1 MFNVICVTSYYYTF
15 GISSTY
21 TYVYIIHTHAYAY
34 THTHTH
40 THTYVVLQ
48 YNCSASFALVDE
60 YNLQIA
66 TYKLHNRIV
75 DVDIKSVLAYIALG
89 EMELYTNIF

>member
-1 MFNVICVTSYYYTF
+1 M
-15 GISSTY
+15 TY
-21 TYVYIIHTHAYAY
+21 IAI
-34 THTHTH
+34 
-40 THTYVVLQ
+40 YVVPQ

-89 EMELYTNIF
+89 EMELYQRLTQN